1 MSAPANIQSA
11 GSPGRAS
18 RLRAQDGMTM
28 MEVLVAAVV
37 LILGL
42 LGYLDAIGASGSA
55 VTGAERAAAMTQI
68 GDQTL
73 QTLESLPY
81 ASISDSSA
89 PTHSTA
95 TTNPAFYVITTGSVS
110 GSACTT
116 GTTAAPCYQWNSAST
131 VSAEPIDFSTT
142 TGRVAPGPTT
152 VVAPSVTGTCTT
164 TTTTNCQETFAVYA
178 FVTDSTDSVCGTTCS
193 GTSYSYKRVTV
204 AVKNTGPGG
213 PYSPLYFSTIVYYP
227 GSTSTGAT
235 GATGAQDPL
244 YGATGA
250 TGTTTCADNGTTVA
264 CTH

>member
-68 GDQTL
+68 GEQTL
-73 QTLESLPY
+73 QTVEALPY

-89 PTHSTA
+89 PSKAGTNG
-95 TTNPAFYVITTGSVS
+95 TNPAYYLVTGPVS
-110 GSACTT
+110 LDASCTA
-116 GTTAAPCYQWNSAST
+116 GQQCYQWNPSST
-131 VSAEPIDFSTT
+131 TSAEVVDVNTNNGKVF
-142 TGRVAPGPTT
+142 PGPTT
-152 VVAPSVTGTCTT
+152 VVTPAPSGATCTT
-164 TTTTNCQETFAVYA
+164 VNTTACQETFAVYA
-178 FVTDSTDSVCGTTCS
+178 FVTDSTDPVCNATCS

-204 AVKNTGPGG
+204 AVKNTGPGS
-213 PYSPLYFSTIVYYP
+213 PKNPLYFSTIVYYP

-250 TGTTTCADNGTTVA
+250 TGTTTCSDNGTTVA